1 MSFNLIKQSQKSQA
15 RLGKL
20 KTAHGTLE
28 TPFFMPIATK
38 AAVKNLTAEEIKEL
52 GSGIILSNTYH
63 LYLTP
68 GMKVIKRVG
77 GLHKFMDWPGVILTD
92 SGGFQVFSLSKI
104 RKILPQ
110 GVKFQSHLD
119 GSSHLLTPK
128 KVLEIQKI
136 IGSDIAMILDV
147 CPPSTA
153 SRKEIERAVEITT
166 KWAREAAKSIKNYK
180 LRIKNGKEIK
190 QLHLAIIQ
198 GGLEKDLRLRSLQ
211 ELAALNYDGYAIG
224 GLAVGESSKQ
234 MYSVLDYLAPLMPE
248 DKPRYLMG
256 VGTPKNIIESVR
268 RGIDMFDCVIPTRE
282 ARHGR
287 LYVWNSS
294 LLREPRLPAGRR
306 GKLVV
311 KTRDLHSR
319 QSIASLGMTYQT
331 INITNSK
338 FKNDFSPINNT
349 NLKRYSMAYL
359 HHLFRTGE
367 PLGMRLATL
376 NNLDFY
382 LRLMEIIRAEIN
394 NGGI

>member
-1 MSFNLIKQSQKSQA
+1 
-15 RLGKL
+15 
-20 KTAHGTLE
+20 
-28 TPFFMPIATK
+28 
-38 AAVKNLTAEEIKEL
+38 
-52 GSGIILSNTYH
+52 
-63 LYLTP
+63 
-68 GMKVIKRVG
+68 MKVIKRVG

-198 GGLEKDLRLRSLQ
+198 GGLEKDLRLKSLQ